1 MTARVQDANGWYEVP
16 RNPLSRVG
24 VFPYTKKSTQYP
36 GWEGDPGG
44 IVMVY
49 RPQEELSDP
58 ETVQSFRLT
67 PWTDNHAMLGNPE
80 VDPNLTSPEKKGV
93 HGTIG
98 EQLEYD
104 PTDRTLYGN
113 VKVWS
118 SSLAAA
124 IDAGKKELSCGFRCV
139 YEFTAG
145 VFEGQPFQAIQRRL
159 RGNHLATVEQ
169 GRMGPGIAVLD
180 HFSFAFDASE
190 LKEVKPMAKV
200 ARKVNVA
207 AKLGVA
213 VAALPAYFGM
223 DAADIDA
230 KALAKWN
237 AVMDAEEDKAEGDD
251 SGGGAGE
258 LTISAAAEI
267 ISQVA
272 EPLGELQ
279 AALGQ
284 LASGGNPDA
293 ATAEVDE
300 MEPVLDAGGNQVMEN
315 GQPKMQK
322 KAKPAAAAAS
332 PAADS
337 VPAIAACDAAIRVA
351 KVVSKRMHTAFAGKT
366 APAGLAAMDEAIS
379 NTEKTM
385 TTIRNKPAR
394 VAAAAGTAL
403 DARVD
408 ALEART
414 APSFG
419 DITKQLAARDGLA
432 KKVSAFIGTFDHA
445 EMDAAGVATYA
456 AGKFGLTVKPETAVA
471 QVEAYLH
478 NRQPSPAPV
487 GATFGM
493 DSAVKPDAGLSSF
506 ILGKTA

>member
-67 PWTDNHAMLGNPE
+67 PWTDNHAMLGDPE
-80 VDPNLTSPEKKGV
+80 VDPNLTAPEQKGV

-104 PTDRTLYGN
+104 ASDRTLYGN

-124 IDAGKKELSCGFRCV
+124 IEAGKKELSCGFRCV

-159 RGNHLATVEQ
+159 RGNHLASVEQ
-169 GRMGPGIAVLD
+169 GRMGPGVAVLD
-180 HFSFAFDASE
+180 HFSFAYDASE
-190 LKEVKPMAKV
+190 LREVKPMAKV

-223 DAADIDA
+223 DGADP
-230 KALAKWN
+230 ALLSKFTTA
-237 AVMDAEEDKAEGDD
+237 MDAEEDKAEESDN
-251 SGGGAGE
+251 GGGAGE
-258 LTISAAAEI
+258 LTISEAAEVI
-267 ISQVA
+267 AQVA

-284 LASGGNPDA
+284 LAGGGDTPTETGMEDDMEPALDA
-293 ATAEVDE
+293 A
-300 MEPVLDAGGNQVMEN
+300 GNQIMEN
-315 GQPKMQK
+315 GKPKMQK
-322 KAKPAAAAAS
+322 KAAAAGAA
-332 PAADS
+332 AVDS
-337 VPAIAACDAAIRVA
+337 VPAIAACDAAIKIA
-351 KVVSKRMHTAFAGKT
+351 KSVSKRMHTAFKGRT
-366 APAGLAAMDEAIS
+366 APTGLAAMDEAITK
-379 NTEKTM
+379 TEKTM
-385 TTIRNKPAR
+385 TAIRSKPAR
-394 VAAAAGTAL
+394 SAVGTGL

-408 ALEART
+408 ALEARAVPT
-414 APSFG
+414 FA
-419 DITKQLAARDGLA
+419 DVAKQLAARDGLA

-445 EMDAAGVATYA
+445 EMDAAQVATYA

-478 NRQPSPAPV
+478 NRQPSPAPA
-487 GATFGM
+487 GASFGM
-493 DSAVKPDAGLSSF
+493 DAAVKPDAGLSSF
-506 ILGKTA
+506 IVGRTAG

>member
-1 MTARVQDANGWYEVP
+1 MTARVQDANGWYEVR

-36 GWEGDPGG
+36 GWESDPGG

-67 PWTDNHAMLGNPE
+67 PWTDNHAMLGDPE
-80 VDPNLTSPEKKGV
+80 VDPNLTAPEAKGV

-104 PTDRTLYGN
+104 ASDRTLYGN

-124 IDAGKKELSCGFRCV
+124 IEAGKKELSCGFRCV

-159 RGNHLATVEQ
+159 RGNHLATVEH

-180 HFSFAFDASE
+180 HFSFAYDASE
-190 LKEVKPMAKV
+190 LREVKPMAKV
-200 ARKVNVA
+200 QRRVNVA

-213 VAALPAYFGM
+213 VSALPAYFGM
-223 DAADIDA
+223 DGADAALLGKFNTA
-230 KALAKWN
+230 
-237 AVMDAEEDKAEGDD
+237 MDAEEDKAEDKEGGE
-251 SGGGAGE
+251 GGGGGE
-258 LTISAAAEI
+258 LTISEAAAVIAE
-267 ISQVA
+267 VA

-279 AALGQ
+279 AALGA
-284 LASGGNPDA
+284 LAGGGESPEASLDDDMEPALDA
-293 ATAEVDE
+293 A
-300 MEPVLDAGGNQVMEN
+300 GNQIMEN
-315 GQPKMQK
+315 GKPKMQK
-322 KAKPAAAAAS
+322 KAAAAGAA
-332 PAADS
+332 PAIDS
-337 VPAIAACDAAIRVA
+337 VPAIAACDAAIKVA
-351 KVVSKRMHTAFAGKT
+351 KSVSARMHKTFKGKT

-385 TTIRNKPAR
+385 TTLRNKPAR
-394 VAAAAGTAL
+394 TPAASGTAL

-408 ALEART
+408 ALEARAVPT
-414 APSFG
+414 FA
-419 DITKQLAARDGLA
+419 DVTKQLAARDGLA

-445 EMDAAGVATYA
+445 EMDAVGVAKYA
-456 AGKFGLTVKPETAVA
+456 AGKFGLSVTDTNAVSA
-471 QVEAYLH
+471 VEAYLH
-478 NRQPSPAPV
+478 NRQPSPAPS
-487 GATFGM
+487 GFAM
-493 DSAVKPDAGLSSF
+493 DAAPAAPSAALSGF
-506 ILGKTA
+506 ITGRPAA